1 MKNFF
6 LVLKFELASF
16 IKNKTFIIS
25 TLVICL
31 ILAIVVSIPT
41 IKNTFFDSNKE
52 KTDKQEIQDGLDLDM
67 GDGRFGFLDETDG
80 AVDKIRLM
88 ASFYGGELVE
98 VDSIKKLKEEVKSG
112 EFDAGFVLK
121 SPTNYEYI
129 VLNNEMMDFNNSY
142 FEEALITSYRIG
154 GFSNLGIDYKQVEEY
169 IHPTIES
176 ETRALGKD
184 SAKNYLY
191 TYILVFG
198 LYFIIMLYGQLIATS
213 VASEKSNR
221 AMEVLVTSTDTSYLI
236 FGKVLSGALAGIIQ
250 FGAIIL
256 TGGLAYKLNAAAWD
270 NALDFIF
277 KIPGTVFLSFVVFG
291 ILGYLLFAF
300 IYGALGALVS
310 RTEDISTSATPITLI
325 FIAVFMVSVFGMQNT
340 EGIVLKIASFIPFSS
355 FMAMFVRVSMGTVS
369 NIEVIIS
376 LTLLVAS
383 TALIG
388 FVASKIYRLGTL
400 MYGNPIKIREAIRL
414 LRSE

>member
-6 LVLKFELASF
+6 LVLKFELANF

-80 AVDKIRLM
+80 AVDKISLM

-98 VDSIKKLKEEVKSG
+98 VDSIKKLEEEVKSG